1 LLLTFTFI
9 MYLLE
14 FIFRTGSTETD
25 IRHSLAE
32 FAEDIAVNALE
43 GDPGDC
49 SYEYTLRM
57 RAKDPTLVFDVC
69 AQFGRIKSVK
79 IDEP

>member
-1 LLLTFTFI
+1 
-9 MYLLE
+9 MYQLE
-14 FIFRTGSTETD
+14 FIFRTGSTEDD

-32 FAEDIAVNALE
+32 FAEDIAVSLLE
-43 GDPGDC
+43 AGSDGG
-49 SYEYTLRM
+49 SSEYSLRM

-79 IDEP
+79 IDEPV